1 MARISGVDLPR
12 EKRADIGLTYVYGI
26 GRASALSILG
36 KAGIDG
42 SIRVKDRSVAWG
54 GRPPCSQNA
63 RDETALA
70 RVKSASWRA
79 RDGRVKAMRAV
90 EAHPAQAGES
100 VTGRG

>member
-1 MARISGVDLPR
+1 
-12 EKRADIGLTYVYGI
+12 
-26 GRASALSILG
+26 
-36 KAGIDG
+36 
-42 SIRVKDRSVAWG
+42 VAWG

-79 RDGRVKAMRAV
+79 RDGRVKAMLAV
-90 EAHPAQAGES
+90 ETHPAQAGES

>member
-1 MARISGVDLPR
+1 
-12 EKRADIGLTYVYGI
+12 
-26 GRASALSILG
+26 
-36 KAGIDG
+36 
-42 SIRVKDRSVAWG
+42 VAWG
-54 GRPPCSQNA
+54 GRPPCSQSE